1 MKDFV
6 RIKDQVEMFEMENE
20 RLKNQAIAEV
30 KSGAE
35 KELIGLRNEVAGLK
49 DQNSF
54 LKLDLQGR
62 DRRLSDMRDQLIRSQ
77 NNANFSSPQANDS
90 AELRGKIIRLE
101 GDLQASR
108 DSQLNQQRIADR
120 LNQELTQSRD
130 RIATLEQSL
139 RNGSNQIRTIPVP
152 QPVPSLQPNPIT
164 SALSNSQ
171 KIELD
176 NLRQQNQRLQEQLA
190 SATAVLI
197 EIYSIKELEN

>member
-1 MKDFV
+1 M
-6 RIKDQVEMFEMENE
+6 
-20 RLKNQAIAEV
+20 
-30 KSGAE
+30 
-35 KELIGLRNEVAGLK
+35 
-49 DQNSF
+49 
-54 LKLDLQGR
+54 
-62 DRRLSDMRDQLIRSQ
+62 
-77 NNANFSSPQANDS
+77 
-90 AELRGKIIRLE
+90 
-101 GDLQASR
+101 
-108 DSQLNQQRIADR
+108 NQQRIADR

-190 SATAVLI
+190 SATASTDRNLFDQRIRELNQKNLTAQVQLDQ
-197 EIYSIKELEN
+197 ERRRSLGLEKELEEARDIKRVLLKKANLPT